1 MSKILKAAIAAI
13 TVVVAIAGAALGLY
27 GTGPLGRNGG
37 ECGDARLGDLARL
50 ARGEVAAF
58 EVTNSRDGGGLARE
72 LAQSLTFDG
81 PDGARRSVADFRGRA
96 VLLNLWATWCE
107 PCKREMP
114 ALDRLQAELGG
125 SRFEVVAVNVDTRN
139 LDRPKAWL
147 TEAGIRSLAYYSDRE
162 AKVFQTLRRAGL
174 AEGMPTT
181 LLFDAKGC
189 RLGRVSGP
197 AEWASPEGLA
207 LIRAALPPAS

>member
-1 MSKILKAAIAAI
+1 MSKILKPAVAV
-13 TVVVAIAGAALGLY
+13 VVVAIAAAAFGLY
-27 GTGPLGRNGG
+27 GTGPFGRNGG
-37 ECGDARLGDLARL
+37 ECGDARTGDLARL
-50 ARGEVAAF
+50 ATGDVAAF
-58 EVTNSRDGGGLARE
+58 EVANSPDTAEFSREFAR
-72 LAQSLTFDG
+72 SLTFDG

-125 SRFEVVAVNVDTRN
+125 PRFEVVAVNVDTRN
-139 LDRPKAWL
+139 LDRPRAWL
-147 TEAGIRSLAYYSDRE
+147 GEAGIRRLAYFSDKE
-162 AKVFQTLRRAGL
+162 AKIFQTLRRAGL
-174 AEGMPTT
+174 ADGMPTT

-197 AEWASPEGLA
+197 AEWSSPEGIA
-207 LIRAALPPAS
+207 LVRAALPPAS

>member
-1 MSKILKAAIAAI
+1 MSKILKRAIAVIAVMVAIAA
-13 TVVVAIAGAALGLY
+13 TAFGLY
-27 GTGPLGRNGG
+27 GTGPFGRNGG
-37 ECGDARLGDLARL
+37 ECGDARTGDLARL
-50 ARGEVAAF
+50 ATGEVAAF
-58 EVTNSRDGGGLARE
+58 EVATSPDKGDLAHD
-72 LAQSLTFDG
+72 LAFDG

-114 ALDRLQAELGG
+114 ALDKLQAELGG
-125 SRFEVVAVNVDTRN
+125 PRFDVVAVNVDTRN

-147 TEAGIRSLAYYSDRE
+147 ENTGIRSLAYFSDRE
-162 AKVFQTLRRAGL
+162 ARIFQTLRRAGL

-181 LLFDAKGC
+181 LLFDAHGC

-207 LIRAALPPAS
+207 LVRAALPPAS